1 MEFQDYFPVWEKLT
15 SVQQQQLKGSAISR
29 TVKKWTVLHNGN
41 LDCTGLLLIRRGQLR
56 SYILSDEGRE
66 ITLYR
71 LFDRDICLFSASC
84 MMRSIQFEM
93 MIEAEKDTELWIVP
107 AEIYQSIMQESAP
120 VSNFT
125 NEIMATRFSEVIWL
139 MEQIMW
145 KSFDKR
151 LAAFLLEESTL
162 EETQVLKITHETI
175 ANHLGTAREVVTRM
189 LRYFQSEGMVK
200 LARGTVENWRA
211 GVQKEEKTSLVT
223 TGIYSISRNPA
234 FLGFDLMY
242 IGILFSFFNWFL
254 CFTTG
259 FAVVFF
265 HLQIVNV
272 EEDFLIEAFGNEY
285 LQYKSKVCR
294 YLGRKR

>member
-1 MEFQDYFPVWEKLT
+1 MEFQDCFPIWDKLTLAQKEKLA
-15 SVQQQQLKGSAISR
+15 GSAVR
-29 TVKKWTVLHNGN
+29 RVAAKGTVLHNGN
-41 LDCTGLLLIRRGQLR
+41 ADCTGLLLVKRGQLR
-56 SYILSDEGRE
+56 AYILSDEGRE

-93 MIEAEKDTELWIVP
+93 TIEAEKDTELWIVP

-125 NEIMATRFSEVIWL
+125 NEIMATRFSEVMWL

-162 EETQVLKITHETI
+162 EGDNTLKLTHETI

-200 LARGTVENWRA
+200 LARGTVEITD
-211 GVQKEEKTSLVT
+211 GEKLRQMT
-223 TGIYSISRNPA
+223 
-234 FLGFDLMY
+234 
-242 IGILFSFFNWFL
+242 
-254 CFTTG
+254 
-259 FAVVFF
+259 
-265 HLQIVNV
+265 
-272 EEDFLIEAFGNEY
+272 
-285 LQYKSKVCR
+285 
-294 YLGRKR
+294 